1 MIGCKCDVCISSSPY
16 NKRLRPSGL
25 IRLAGKTLLIDV
37 GPDFRQQALKYKI
50 DHLDALLLTHTHYDH
65 IAGVDELRV
74 FYFKEKKAL
83 PCLLSEETLEDL
95 KRRYHYLFQPI
106 GEAATVSAQ
115 LEFHLLEEDIGE
127 REFLGVK
134 IGYAS
139 YFQGDMKVTGFRIG
153 DLAYISDIRDF
164 DDSIFVALKGI
175 KTLVLSALMEGPS
188 RVHLSFQEAISFA
201 KKAGVHKTWL
211 THMTH
216 TVDYEAA
223 SKNLP
228 PDVKLGYDG
237 LELEFLI

>member
-1 MIGCKCDVCISSSPY
+1 
-16 NKRLRPSGL
+16 
-25 IRLAGKTLLIDV
+25 
-37 GPDFRQQALKYKI
+37 
-50 DHLDALLLTHTHYDH
+50 
-65 IAGVDELRV
+65 
-74 FYFKEKKAL
+74 
-83 PCLLSEETLEDL
+83 
-95 KRRYHYLFQPI
+95 
-106 GEAATVSAQ
+106 
-115 LEFHLLEEDIGE
+115 
-127 REFLGVK
+127 
-134 IGYAS
+134 
-139 YFQGDMKVTGFRIG
+139 MKVTGFRIG